1 MALSKNLLN
10 PPSSIKGIHKLLAT
24 EEVAAILGVK
34 VETLAI
40 WRHTK
45 RYNLP
50 FVKVG
55 RLCRYRPED
64 VERFVSA
71 RTVGA

>member
-1 MALSKNLLN
+1 MALSQSPLN
-10 PPSSIKGIHKLLAT
+10 PTTIRGISKLLTT

-45 RYNLP
+45 RYPLP

-55 RLCRYRPED
+55 RLCKYRPQD
-64 VERFVSA
+64 VETFVNA
-71 RTVGA
+71 RTVGG